1 MKIALL
7 NPPWLRPGHYG
18 VRAGSRWPH
27 FEKAGS
33 RYMPYPFYL
42 GYAATL
48 LEQRDFEVAIFDGCA
63 TRERDDAYLARVLR
77 FAPDLIIQENSTA
90 SIDVDLRWSKRLGE
104 ELGVPLL
111 MTGPH
116 VGHMEGELERHPY
129 ITALAGGEW
138 EYTALEFAERVR
150 ANKPLAG
157 TLGLVHRGAQGVIK
171 ESRRPNIEP
180 LDILPFP
187 HRSTLDMAL
196 YHDNPGDL
204 PGPCLQLIGS
214 RGCPYKCHFC
224 VWPQVVYEDNRYRT
238 RSAKNIA
245 DEIEHAFR
253 VDRYPYAS
261 YYFDDDTFNIGDKRL
276 SELAD
281 ELIMRGLE
289 HIPWGAMCR
298 ADTIKKP
305 TLERLRRAGLRA
317 VKYGVESGNQK
328 LVDDSGKRLDLGV
341 LREMMAFT
349 HSLGIRTHLTFS
361 FGLVGETRETM
372 QETLDLALEL
382 NPYTVQFSIS
392 TPFPGTRFYDYAK
405 KKNLLLVDD
414 FSAYDGMSR
423 CVVKTENLS
432 AEELEGF
439 LVHANDVWSRH
450 AARRGGLLRRV
461 LSAPVASA
469 RAALGNPRRALQYAA
484 GALGV
489 DTRIGPAND
498 VHVRTASELG
508 EAEAG

>member
-1 MKIALL
+1 MRVALL

-27 FEKAGS
+27 FEKAGA

-42 GYAATL
+42 GYAASL
-48 LEQRDFEVAIFDGCA
+48 LEQRGFEVALFDGCA
-63 TRERDDAYLARVLR
+63 TKESDAAYLARVCA
-77 FAPDLIIQENSTA
+77 FAPQLLIQENSTA
-90 SIDVDLRWSKRLGE
+90 SIETDLRWARTLKDT
-104 ELGVPLL
+104 LGVPLL

-116 VGHMEGELERHPY
+116 VGHIEDQLLEYPY
-129 ITALAGGEW
+129 LHALAGSEW
-138 EYTALEFAERVR
+138 EYTAVEYAERVR
-150 ANKPLAG
+150 DGRALDG
-157 TLGLVHRGAQGVIK
+157 TLGLVHRAASGVVK
-171 ESRRPNIEP
+171 EPRRPNVEQ
-180 LDILPFP
+180 LDNLPFP
-187 HRSTLDMAL
+187 HRRTLDMAL

-224 VWPQVVYEDNRYRT
+224 VWPQVVYNDNRYRT

-245 DEIEHAFR
+245 DEIEQAFR
-253 VDRYPYAS
+253 VDAYPYAS

-281 ELIMRGLE
+281 ELILRGLE

-305 TLERLRRAGLRA
+305 TLAKLRRAGLFA

-328 LVDDSGKRLDLGV
+328 LVDDSGKKLDLQE
-341 LREMMAFT
+341 LRDMMQYT

-392 TPFPGTRFYDYAK
+392 TPFPGTRFYEYAK
-405 KKNLLLVDD
+405 KKKLLLVDD

-423 CVVKTENLS
+423 SVVRTENLS

-439 LVHANDVWSRH
+439 LVHAYDAWDRH
-450 AARRGGLLRRV
+450 AMRRGGLWKRV
-461 LSAPVASA
+461 LRSPLASA
-469 RAALGNPRRALQYAA
+469 RAAIGNPRRALTFAA
-484 GALGV
+484 GALLKQE
-489 DTRIGPAND
+489 P
-498 VHVRTASELG
+498 
-508 EAEAG
+508 

>member
-1 MKIALL
+1 MKVALL

-18 VRAGSRWPH
+18 TRAGSRWPH
-27 FEKAGS
+27 FEKAGA

-42 GYAATL
+42 GYAGAL
-48 LEQRDFEVAIFDGCA
+48 LEQRGFEVSIFDGCA
-63 TRERDDAYLARVLR
+63 TRESDAAYLARIER
-77 FAPDLIIQENSTA
+77 FGPDLIVQENSTA
-90 SIDVDLRWSKRLGE
+90 SIDVDLRWAEQIKKAVR
-104 ELGVPLL
+104 VPLL
-111 MTGPH
+111 MVGPH
-116 VGHMEGELERHPY
+116 VGHMEGELERYPY
-129 ITALAGGEW
+129 IDALAGGEW
-138 EYTALEFAERVR
+138 EYTAVEFAERTR
-150 ANKPLAG
+150 AGRALAG
-157 TLGLVHRGAQGVIK
+157 TLGLVHRSRDAVTK
-171 ESRRPNIEP
+171 EPRRPNVEQ
-180 LDILPFP
+180 LDTLPFP
-187 HRSTLDMAL
+187 HRSTLDMTL

-204 PGPCLQLIGS
+204 PSPCLQLIGS

-253 VDRYPYAS
+253 TPSSPYAS

-281 ELIMRGLE
+281 EIILRGLE
-289 HIPWGAMCR
+289 HVPWGAMCR
-298 ADTIKKP
+298 ADTLKKA
-305 TLERLRRAGLRA
+305 TLEKLRRAGLHA

-328 LVDDSGKRLDLGV
+328 LVDDSGKKLDLNV

-392 TPFPGTRFYDYAK
+392 TPFPGTRFYEYAK

-423 CVVKTENLS
+423 AVVKTENLG
-432 AEELEGF
+432 AEELEAF
-439 LVHANDVWSRH
+439 LAHAYDMWARH
-450 AARRGGLLRRV
+450 TARRGGLLRRI
-461 LSAPVASA
+461 LGAPIASA
-469 RAALGNPRRALQYAA
+469 RAAVGNPRRALQYAT
-484 GALGV
+484 GALLRSGS
-489 DTRIGPAND
+489 P
-498 VHVRTASELG
+498 
-508 EAEAG
+508 